1 MIQKIQIQN
10 FKSIQKLDL
19 ELGQL
24 NVFIGANG
32 AGKSNILESITM
44 GAAALSGKLEQEF
57 LGNRI
62 RVTHPNLMTAAFDET
77 QKSEIELG
85 FTDDKNINIQFN
97 LNYFNKVWN
106 FTPLYIENLETK
118 QREDSQE
125 ILQEYKALLNEIK
138 KEVHEKTEAIKKE
151 LDIKEKWGQAI
162 IDKFLNKQISKLETD
177 ARKDEEKLKST
188 IGSKWKSWS
197 EQNNIDKFLIFAPE
211 NHFLR
216 NFNEESQ
223 IRPIGMRGEG
233 LFSHL
238 MELSRE
244 KPALFDKINEQL
256 HLLDWFDGFDMPQDL
271 VFTEKRIQIKD
282 SYLQRDLKY
291 FDQRSANE
299 GFLYLLFYF
308 TLFISD
314 ETPAFF
320 AIDNIDN
327 AVNPRLGR
335 FLIKKLAVLAK
346 EHHKQVILTTHNPA
360 ILDGLNLHDPTQC
373 LFVVKRRDNGATKIE
388 KIKLKPAVK
397 DKDLKLSELWMRGY
411 LGGLP
416 NHF

>member
-10 FKSIQKLDL
+10 FIP
-19 ELGQL
+19 
-24 NVFIGANG
+24 
-32 AGKSNILESITM
+32 
-44 GAAALSGKLEQEF
+44 LS
-57 LGNRI
+57 
-62 RVTHPNLMTAAFDET
+62 
-77 QKSEIELG
+77 
-85 FTDDKNINIQFN
+85 
-97 LNYFNKVWN
+97 
-106 FTPLYIENLETK
+106 IENFVRQLP
-118 QREDSQE
+118 EDYLMSKV
-125 ILQEYKALLNEIK
+125 KAQMAE
-138 KEVHEKTEAIKKE
+138 KEFNFK
-151 LDIKEKWGQAI
+151 AI
-162 IDKFLNKQISKLETD
+162 IEQMQKASQN
-177 ARKDEEKLKST
+177 
-188 IGSKWKSWS
+188 SWA
-197 EQNNIDKFLIFAPE
+197 EQNGIYKFLIFAPE

-238 MELSRE
+238 VELSRE

-256 HLLDWFDGFDMPQDL
+256 HLLDWFDGFDIPQDL
-271 VFTEKRIQIKD
+271 MFTEKRIQIKD

-335 FLIKKLAVLAK
+335 FLIKK
-346 EHHKQVILTTHNPA
+346 ISSF
-360 ILDGLNLHDPTQC
+360 G
-373 LFVVKRRDNGATKIE
+373 KRT
-388 KIKLKPAVK
+388 
-397 DKDLKLSELWMRGY
+397 S
-411 LGGLP
+411 
-416 NHF
+416 

>member
-24 NVFIGANG
+24 NVLIGANG

-85 FTDDKNINIQFN
+85 FTDDKNTNVRFE
-97 LNYFNKVWN
+97 LKYFNKIWN
-106 FTPLYIENLETK
+106 FIPLSIENFVA
-118 QREDSQE
+118 RISEDTLLSKV
-125 ILQEYKALLNEIK
+125 KAQIAL
-138 KEVHEKTEAIKKE
+138 KEFNLK
-151 LDIKEKWGQAI
+151 AI
-162 IDKFLNKQISKLETD
+162 IEQMQKASQN
-177 ARKDEEKLKST
+177 
-188 IGSKWKSWS
+188 SWA
-197 EQNNIDKFLIFAPE
+197 EQNGIDKFLIFAPE